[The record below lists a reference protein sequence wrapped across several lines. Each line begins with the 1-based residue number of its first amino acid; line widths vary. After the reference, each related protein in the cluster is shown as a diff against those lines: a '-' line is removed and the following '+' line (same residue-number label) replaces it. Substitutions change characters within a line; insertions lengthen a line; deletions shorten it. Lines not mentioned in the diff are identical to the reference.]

1 MNNII
6 IEISKYL
13 LIILFAIYTYQC
25 FAVFKYKRIENKY
38 RVFVGQNIIM
48 FLIHLMAFIVIYLNN
63 NDTKILYFY
72 IIQVIYLFGV
82 ILIYKI
88 AYPKVSR
95 LVVNNMC
102 MLLAISFII
111 ITRIDFDKSIRQFKI
126 LLLAT
131 VVSLLVPVI
140 ISKLK
145 FLKKLTY
152 VYAGVGLCLLAI
164 VMILGRLSYGAKLSF
179 SIAGISVQPS
189 EFVKIIFVFFVAGML
204 YENTEFKQVVKAS
217 LIAAAH
223 VLILVVSKDLGAA
236 LIFFFV
242 YLVMLFVATK
252 KPVYLGTGLVCGS
265 VASVIAYYLFAH
277 VRTRVI
283 AWKDP
288 FSVIDNEGYQI
299 TQSLF
304 AIGTGGFFGLGL
316 CQGIPTDIPV
326 VLEDF
331 IFAAI
336 CEEMGAIFGIC
347 LIIVC
352 VSCIIM
358 FLNIAMQIKDQF
370 YKLVAL
376 GLGTVYGFQV
386 FLTIG
391 GVTKFIPST
400 GVTLP
405 LVSYG
410 GSSLL
415 STMIIF
421 AIIQGL
427 YIMRQDEGEEVVK
440 EDKASVQREEE
451 K

>member
-25 FAVFKYKRIENKY
+25 FAVFKYKRIENKN

-217 LIAAAH
+217 LIAAVH

-252 KPVYLGTGLVCGS
+252 KPVYLGAGLVCGS

-440 EDKASVQREEE
+440 EDKASVQREKE

>member
-440 EDKASVQREEE
+440 EDKASVQREE

>member
-440 EDKASVQREEE
+440 EDKASVQ
-451 K
+451 

>member
-25 FAVFKYKRIENKY
+25 FAVFKYKRIENKN

-358 FLNIAMQIKDQF
+358 F
-370 YKLVAL
+370 
-376 GLGTVYGFQV
+376 
-386 FLTIG
+386 
-391 GVTKFIPST
+391 
-400 GVTLP
+400 
-405 LVSYG
+405 
-410 GSSLL
+410 
-415 STMIIF
+415 
-421 AIIQGL
+421 
-427 YIMRQDEGEEVVK
+427 
-440 EDKASVQREEE
+440 
-451 K
+451 

>member
-204 YENTEFKQVVKAS
+204 Y
-217 LIAAAH
+217 
-223 VLILVVSKDLGAA
+223 
-236 LIFFFV
+236 
-242 YLVMLFVATK
+242 
-252 KPVYLGTGLVCGS
+252 
-265 VASVIAYYLFAH
+265 
-277 VRTRVI
+277 
-283 AWKDP
+283 
-288 FSVIDNEGYQI
+288 
-299 TQSLF
+299 
-304 AIGTGGFFGLGL
+304 
-316 CQGIPTDIPV
+316 
-326 VLEDF
+326 
-331 IFAAI
+331 
-336 CEEMGAIFGIC
+336 
-347 LIIVC
+347 
-352 VSCIIM
+352 
-358 FLNIAMQIKDQF
+358 
-370 YKLVAL
+370 
-376 GLGTVYGFQV
+376 
-386 FLTIG
+386 
-391 GVTKFIPST
+391 
-400 GVTLP
+400 
-405 LVSYG
+405 
-410 GSSLL
+410 
-415 STMIIF
+415 
-421 AIIQGL
+421 
-427 YIMRQDEGEEVVK
+427 
-440 EDKASVQREEE
+440 
-451 K
+451 